1 MNNMKNEFFNVLDQD
16 EVLEVNGG
24 GVVVAVAAIT
34 FKKAVTELVKWG
46 VVTAVTG
53 FAGGAVYEWILGE

>member
-1 MNNMKNEFFNVLDQD
+1 MKRNMAYY
-16 EVLEVNGG
+16 
-24 GVVVAVAAIT
+24 VVVRIQ
-34 FKKAVTELVKWG
+34 KAVKELVKWG